1 MKVSIT
7 GHEKGDL
14 LAFNTC
20 DCHIRPH
27 FHYPSKV
34 NVFEWIDMWTVV
46 SLSMYVCWSRHGIA
60 EILLSWQ

>member
-27 FHYPSKV
+27 FHYPKC
-34 NVFEWIDMWTVV
+34 D
-46 SLSMYVCWSRHGIA
+46 
-60 EILLSWQ
+60 LLIQFDCTFL